1 VETVEV
7 VRGLVLREGGGVR
20 SSREGGQV
28 SCGEDGLGRRKMAE
42 TGGAADV
49 VRMVWWAAAWRMW

>member
-1 VETVEV
+1 
-7 VRGLVLREGGGVR
+7 VLREGGGVR

-28 SCGEDGLGRRKMAE
+28 SCGEDGLGRRRMAE